1 MKEKETGE
9 MKILVPI
16 DDSAF
21 SKAAVE
27 SVIKQ
32 FRPDDTQVYVLHVV
46 ETLNLAPVYVGMG
59 VGPSV
64 PADFA
69 GTIEQWLDKAEQLVA
84 QSAKRL
90 ESAGFRVATSVKEGE
105 AKKEILEFAE
115 QWQPDLVVVGSH
127 GRRGFD
133 RLLLGSVSEAVARH
147 AHCSV
152 QIVRPA
158 APHAAGSEKEV
169 V

>member
-1 MKEKETGE
+1 

-16 DDSAF
+16 DGSEF

-32 FRPDDTQVYVLHVV
+32 FRPNDTEIQVLHVV
-46 ETLNLAPVYVGMG
+46 EALRLAPVYVGMG

-64 PADFA
+64 PADFP
-69 GTIEQWLDKAEQLVA
+69 GIIEQWLDKAQELVD
-84 QSAKRL
+84 QSGKRL
-90 ESAGFRVATSVKEGE
+90 ESAGFRVATSVKEGD
-105 AKKEILEFAE
+105 AKKEILDFAE
-115 QWQPDLVVVGSH
+115 QWQPYLIVIGSH

-133 RLLLGSVSEAVARH
+133 RLLLGSISEAVARH

-158 APHAAGSEKEV
+158 APRASDCAGS
-169 V
+169 